1 MAIQALA
8 KPVNFAN
15 SILFSC
21 SETQIAWIQMHKFEN
36 NPSIRTDLLPLFFS
50 FRASHLEIWLPKAG
64 SQNGW
69 KVSALAGKLMETS
82 WNIASLPRSSSSTGE
97 AEDQS
102 MESQHK
108 TLNRKVQSLP
118 APQSQNYAHKLKW
131 KGVDEP
137 NMAEMNTADHANIH
151 IFHSL
156 AMNFLSALPP
166 PPRELD
172 GISLP
177 TGTVNGGAIPYAAV
191 EGNYEGRKHIGAP

>member
-1 MAIQALA
+1 
-8 KPVNFAN
+8 
-15 SILFSC
+15 
-21 SETQIAWIQMHKFEN
+21 
-36 NPSIRTDLLPLFFS
+36 
-50 FRASHLEIWLPKAG
+50 
-64 SQNGW
+64 
-69 KVSALAGKLMETS
+69 METS

-118 APQSQNYAHKLKW
+118 APQSQNYADKLKW

-137 NMAEMNTADHANIH
+137 NMAERNE
-151 IFHSL
+151 HSGPCKHPHFPQPCHEFSIRP
-156 AMNFLSALPP
+156 AP
-166 PPRELD
+166 PPRELE

-177 TGTVNGGAIPYAAV
+177 TGTVNEGAIPYAAV